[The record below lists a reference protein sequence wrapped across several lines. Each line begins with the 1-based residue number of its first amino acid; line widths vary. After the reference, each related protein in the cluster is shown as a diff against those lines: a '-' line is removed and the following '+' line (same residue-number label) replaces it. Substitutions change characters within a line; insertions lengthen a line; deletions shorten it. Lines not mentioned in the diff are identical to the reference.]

1 MIICA
6 PGILQI
12 LLVHNAKKI
21 YDFMHL
27 LYIMYKT
34 TTRFSARLSLTI
46 IHDLSITNLR
56 YLDKNNRKINQS
68 RPTARLTSIA
78 N

>member
-1 MIICA
+1 MH
-6 PGILQI
+6 QKYFM
-12 LLVHNAKKI
+12 VHNTKKKKI

-34 TTRFSARLSLTI
+34 TTRFSARLMIT
-46 IHDLSITNLR
+46 HDLSITNLII
-56 YLDKNNRKINQS
+56 DKNNNQKINQS
-68 RPTARLTSIA
+68 RPIARFTSIA

>member
-1 MIICA
+1 
-6 PGILQI
+6 
-12 LLVHNAKKI
+12 
-21 YDFMHL
+21 MHL

-34 TTRFSARLSLTI
+34 TTRFSARLPLMI

-56 YLDKNNRKINQS
+56 YLDKNNNQKINQS
-68 RPTARLTSIA
+68 RPIARFTSIA